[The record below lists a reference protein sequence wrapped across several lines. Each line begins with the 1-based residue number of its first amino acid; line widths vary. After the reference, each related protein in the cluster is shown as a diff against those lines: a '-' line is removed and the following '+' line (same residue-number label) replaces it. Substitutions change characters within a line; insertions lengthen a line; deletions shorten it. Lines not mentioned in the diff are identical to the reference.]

1 MPPRK
6 KPRNEIAH
14 PRPCREVLVES
25 SIQSVI
31 PAGPVDW
38 TPPPHLT
45 GRALEEWIRI
55 VRHLDAHGIGRE
67 CDRAAIESAAR
78 LWNLHTKA
86 LDAYERRGLSATV
99 GRGKTKTSSASAVRL
114 ALATIAQLRQ
124 IWGALGMTPD
134 SRYRIRAQ
142 SDDYKQKA
150 VEDWLYGGSEK
161 ERPLKT
167 DEDY

>member
-14 PRPCREVLVES
+14 PRPCREASVES

-31 PAGPVDW
+31 SVGPVDW

-45 GRALEEWIRI
+45 GRAVEEWTRI
-55 VRHLDAHGIGRE
+55 VRHLNAHGIGRE
-67 CDRAAIESAAR
+67 GDRAAIESAAR
-78 LWNLHTKA
+78 LWDLHTRA
-86 LDAYERRGLSATV
+86 LDAVERRGLSATV
-99 GRGKTKTSSASAVRL
+99 GRGKTKTSSASAVRV
-114 ALATIAQLRQ
+114 AIDTIAQLRQ

-134 SRYRIRAQ
+134 SRMRIRAATE
-142 SDDYKQKA
+142 DDKNKA
-150 VEDWLYGGSEK
+150 VTEWLYGDEV
-161 ERPLKT
+161 RPLKK

>member
-14 PRPCREVLVES
+14 PRPCREASVES

-45 GRALEEWIRI
+45 GRAVEEWTRI

-67 CDRAAIESAAR
+67 GDRSAIESAAR
-78 LWNLHTKA
+78 LWDLHTRA
-86 LDAYERRGLSATV
+86 LDAVEHGELWATV
-99 GRGKTKTSSASAVRL
+99 GRDKSKMRTSSAVRV
-114 ALATIAQLRQ
+114 AIDTIAQLRQ

-134 SRYRIRAQ
+134 SRMRIRAATE
-142 SDDYKQKA
+142 DDKNKA
-150 VEDWLYGGSEK
+150 VTEWLYGDEV
-161 ERPLKT
+161 RPLKK